1 MIYPLYN
8 VNNVNTNI
16 IYKTILFTNKRAQ
29 VDILQISEE
38 NGFLKK
44 LYYPI
49 ITISIIITIKLMI
62 AKRKR
67 NSIQLLFLIKSMN
80 VVQLL
85 SGVCLEKLEREHKY
99 LQ

>member
-29 VDILQISEE
+29 VDILQISEK

-44 LYYPI
+44 LFYRI
-49 ITISIIITIKLMI
+49 ITISIIIKIKLMI

-67 NSIQLLFLIKSMN
+67 NSIQLLFII
-80 VVQLL
+80 
-85 SGVCLEKLEREHKY
+85 
-99 LQ
+99 

>member
-29 VDILQISEE
+29 VDILQISEK

-44 LYYPI
+44 LFYPI
-49 ITISIIITIKLMI
+49 ITISIIIKIKLMI

-67 NSIQLLFLIKSMN
+67 NSIQLLFII
-80 VVQLL
+80 
-85 SGVCLEKLEREHKY
+85 
-99 LQ
+99 